1 MQKRRRIAST
11 KWLKV
16 MLSILIGL
24 EVVLGVL
31 ASPKTVRA
39 NLLDA
44 QYLGRSVYF
53 LTRTVPKGGYT
64 VQGKC

>member
-1 MQKRRRIAST
+1 MQKRRQMASA

-24 EVVLGVL
+24 EVVLGVF
-31 ASPKTVRA
+31 ASPKTVKA
-39 NLLDA
+39 NLPDA

-53 LTRTVPKGGYT
+53 LTGMVPKGGYT
-64 VQGKC
+64 VQGRC